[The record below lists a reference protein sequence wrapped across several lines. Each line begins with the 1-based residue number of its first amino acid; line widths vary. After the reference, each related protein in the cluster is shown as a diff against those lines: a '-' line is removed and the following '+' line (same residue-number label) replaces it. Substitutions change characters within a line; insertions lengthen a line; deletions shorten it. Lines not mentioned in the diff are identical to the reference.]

1 MFQRFLMVCAAGL
14 MAASCAP
21 AKAAGPVR
29 APVRE
34 PSPAYTTS
42 GIVLDVQRGTPNAP
56 ATYVHLIVQPSRGAP
71 VRVDLGPG
79 WLLDE
84 HGLRFSKDDV
94 VEVEGRAERRGEE
107 EVFVA
112 HRLRMNG
119 EILEIR
125 KAGTP
130 AASQSLP

>member
-1 MFQRFLMVCAAGL
+1 
-14 MAASCAP
+14 
-21 AKAAGPVR
+21 
-29 APVRE
+29 
-34 PSPAYTTS
+34 
-42 GIVLDVQRGTPNAP
+42 
-56 ATYVHLIVQPSRGAP
+56 
-71 VRVDLGPG
+71 
-79 WLLDE
+79 LLDE